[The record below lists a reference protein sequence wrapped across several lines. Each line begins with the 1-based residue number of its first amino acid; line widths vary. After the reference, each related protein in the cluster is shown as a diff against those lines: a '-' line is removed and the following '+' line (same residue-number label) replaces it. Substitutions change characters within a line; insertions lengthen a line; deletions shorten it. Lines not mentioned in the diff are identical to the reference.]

1 MEAATPLRQPHVRTI
16 GDRLVV
22 DGLVVEDECA
32 VRLVRERE
40 KNSGD
45 PVRVVRDA
53 VEIGARVL
61 DREQAGANT
70 EFAKAE
76 FEKASRDVQHEF
88 TEKARTIAEFFEAQF
103 AAVFGED
110 DGQLAKEL
118 ERRFGDGS
126 AVSVQNRVRE
136 AVAETLTKS
145 REDLVRQFSAADER
159 NPLADFKSAA
169 VREIQQAASR
179 SDATQRAL
187 LTKLG
192 ELQKELQGLRDEKVD
207 EVFGEENGHL
217 AKELEK
223 LFSDGSSA
231 SVQNRVRE
239 LVGETLAKSREDLVR
254 QFSSSDGSNPLADF
268 KAGTVRELR
277 QAHVTQQAMV
287 ERMAELE
294 KQLQGL
300 RIEREAERQ
309 VAAERERGTAK
320 GRTFEEQVAEA
331 VDLIATVQGDCSEA
345 VGDLPG
351 ATGKTGD
358 VVVDLAAADG
368 PARGRLVFEAKDSK
382 LPRPEAIR
390 QLDRALEQRDADFA
404 VLVVPD
410 DDEVPAR
417 MQTLR
422 EYNGDK
428 LIVTLDTEDDAH
440 LALELGYRL
449 ARARVLMDR
458 AGGDGIDAGAVRGSV
473 ERARQAVEDVRKVK
487 SQLTGATTNISNA
500 RELVEALA
508 DRVKAHLDEV
518 EQLVSADAP
527 AKDAPTEP
535 PQTTLLS

>member
-40 KNSGD
+40 QNGDD

-70 EFAKAE
+70 EFVKAE
-76 FEKASRDVQHEF
+76 FEKASRDVQQEF

-126 AVSVQNRVRE
+126 AISVQNRVRE

-192 ELQKELQGLRDEKVD
+192 ELQKELQGLRDEK
-207 EVFGEENGHL
+207 
-217 AKELEK
+217 EK
-223 LFSDGSSA
+223 LEE
-231 SVQNRVRE
+231 V
-239 LVGETLAKSREDLVR
+239 
-254 QFSSSDGSNPLADF
+254 
-268 KAGTVRELR
+268 
-277 QAHVTQQAMV
+277 
-287 ERMAELE
+287 
-294 KQLQGL
+294 
-300 RIEREAERQ
+300 EAER
-309 VAAERERGTAK
+309 ELGTAK
-320 GRTFEEQVAEA
+320 GRSFEESVFEA
-331 VDLIATVQGDCSEA
+331 VDRIAAAQGDDAEA
-345 VGDLPG
+345 VGDVRE
-351 ATGKTGD
+351 ATGKVGD
-358 VVVDLAAADG
+358 IVVSLDACNG
-368 PARGRLVFEAKDSK
+368 PARGRVVFEAKDRRLS
-382 LPRPEAIR
+382 RPAALAE
-390 QLDRALEQRDADFA
+390 LDKAMAERSADFA
-404 VLVVPD
+404 VLVVPTEE
-410 DDEVPAR
+410 EVPAKLEP
-417 MQTLR
+417 LR

-428 LIVTLDTEDDAH
+428 VVVALDPDSGT

-449 ARARVLMDR
+449 ARARVLMKRSD
-458 AGGDGIDAGAVRGSV
+458 AEGIDAGELRSTI
-473 ERARQAVEDVRKVK
+473 ERALAALAEERKIK
-487 SQLTGATTNISNA
+487 QQLTGAKGNIERAYGMVEVMAA
-500 RELVEALA
+500 RVREHLA
-508 DRVKAHLDEV
+508 EIDSMVRP
-518 EQLVSADAP
+518 ADA
-527 AKDAPTEP
+527 EP
-535 PQTTLLS
+535 VEEPNDDQLEL